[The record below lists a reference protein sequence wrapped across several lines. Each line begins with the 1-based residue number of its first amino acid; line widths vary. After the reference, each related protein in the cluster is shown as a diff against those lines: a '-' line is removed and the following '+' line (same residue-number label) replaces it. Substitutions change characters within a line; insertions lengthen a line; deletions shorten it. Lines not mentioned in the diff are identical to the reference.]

1 MEKLSA
7 HNLNKPPFCSLSIL
21 NTLPASSM
29 LQLAATHL
37 FVAAG
42 YVSET
47 LIEQQKSSLFKQTAL
62 VNRPECCKLCQDCGR
77 VALHR
82 LMAGNGIF
90 QCIQWIL
97 LEHLHLPWEVL
108 LVLPCSLGS
117 QLCDQW
123 ASRHMSLHFRRL
135 RCCSDGCTTD
145 VQEGKNLPH
154 DGGTHVTFLE
164 GPALSTG
171 NSSCDEASKWGMWCS
186 LVWLPPGSI
195 HSPTGQGSRSEDRQ
209 PRKEAVCLPDIPSDL
224 LQPCGDPPAVTSKK
238 LREHQAS
245 WLARSDRWCP
255 GVLSAHRWCM
265 LL

>member
-1 MEKLSA
+1 MACTARPEESISGPLRDHSCLQASCASPAFVSHFICRQGITSAAPLIMEKLSA

-90 QCIQWIL
+90 QCIQ
-97 LEHLHLPWEVL
+97 
-108 LVLPCSLGS
+108 
-117 QLCDQW
+117 
-123 ASRHMSLHFRRL
+123 
-135 RCCSDGCTTD
+135 
-145 VQEGKNLPH
+145 
-154 DGGTHVTFLE
+154 
-164 GPALSTG
+164 
-171 NSSCDEASKWGMWCS
+171 
-186 LVWLPPGSI
+186 
-195 HSPTGQGSRSEDRQ
+195 
-209 PRKEAVCLPDIPSDL
+209 
-224 LQPCGDPPAVTSKK
+224 
-238 LREHQAS
+238 
-245 WLARSDRWCP
+245 
-255 GVLSAHRWCM
+255 
-265 LL
+265 